1 MPLTVIDK
9 DKFFRGGANIAPDP
23 DSGKELGEIVADIQ
37 TAVNLV
43 ENGIVDGDFSGTALG
58 RLTRTGAGA
67 YAVVQDSLA
76 NVIAPTANNDATGG
90 AGGKQ
95 KGFAVGSLWV
105 DVTADKAYVCLD
117 ATNTAAV
124 WRQIDV
130 TAASVATAGAVMD
143 ADFALA
149 TAGRMT
155 RTGAGAYAVIQ
166 DNLAAAAAPTVAADS
181 AAGYGPGSMW
191 FDTTA
196 HRMYVCD
203 SAAVGAAIWIGS
215 SMKDNVFAGPPGV
228 GSDNLLGYSV
238 GSTWIDTVTAI
249 RWKCQSAA
257 TGAAVWNPEV
267 KHNLAAAVDPVVGDD
282 TADGYAVG
290 SLWINTT
297 ADPRRVFQCVNPA
310 GGAAVWR
317 QLNAMS
323 NLVAVVAPNPAVD
336 DITLGYDVGSVWVDT
351 ATDLVYICADNTN
364 GAAVWRLS
372 LNVVAAGGELAGN
385 YPNPTVADGVL
396 DAANALAGAVAGLVV
411 DKGVPSSC
419 VIAFDNAGAVQRPAD
434 GASYTFSIGGGAL
447 AAIEARDV
455 VVDQYDFL
463 RSAGGAEEAD
473 TILMAAAFA
482 AAINA
487 NTVIGLRIR
496 AEVYG
501 GAGDGRWYVACYT
514 RLQAD
519 ITAGSALTCVLAG
532 GQPGV
537 YQARATAIAASKS
550 QLFPFTYAVTAQDVL
565 AGEIRFSFGCTA
577 VKAYHVDILTAVDNY
592 TRIAWTGTPSVAGG
606 VLTIDNAGGAV
617 DWAAGN
623 IIRGW
628 LVGTVA

>member
-1 MPLTVIDK
+1 MTITLIDRK
-9 DKFFRGGANIAPDP
+9 KFAGGKNLAPDSDP
-23 DSGKELGEIVADIQ
+23 GGELGDDILELQ

-43 ENGIVDGDFSGTALG
+43 ENGIVDGDFAGTAIGRMVRTGSGT
-58 RLTRTGAGA
+58 
-67 YAVVQDSLA
+67 YAVVQDSIA
-76 NVIAPTANNDATGG
+76 NVIAPTVNNDATGG

-95 KGFAVGSLWV
+95 KGFGVGSIWI

-130 TAASVATAGAVMD
+130 TAASVAAATAVMD
-143 ADFALA
+143 GDFAGA

-155 RTGAGAYAVIQ
+155 RTGAGAYAVIL
-166 DNLAAAAAPTVAADS
+166 DNLAA
-181 AAGYGPGSMW
+181 
-191 FDTTA
+191 
-196 HRMYVCD
+196 
-203 SAAVGAAIWIGS
+203 
-215 SMKDNVFAGPPGV
+215 
-228 GSDNLLGYSV
+228 
-238 GSTWIDTVTAI
+238 
-249 RWKCQSAA
+249 
-257 TGAAVWNPEV
+257 
-267 KHNLAAAVDPVVGDD
+267 VV
-282 TADGYAVG
+282 
-290 SLWINTT
+290 
-297 ADPRRVFQCVNPA
+297 P
-310 GGAAVWR
+310 
-317 QLNAMS
+317 
-323 NLVAVVAPNPAVD
+323 PNPAVD
-336 DITLGYDVGSVWVDT
+336 DITLGYEIGSIWIDT
-351 ATDLVYICADNTN
+351 AADLIYICADNTN
-364 GAAVWRLS
+364 GAAVWRLTM
-372 LNVVAAGGELAGN
+372 NVVAAGGELAGN
-385 YPNPTVADGVL
+385 YPNPTVADGVI
-396 DAANALAGAVAGLVV
+396 DAANALAGAVAGLSV

-419 VIAFDNAGAVQRPAD
+419 LIAFDNAGGAAQRPAD

-463 RSAGGAEEAD
+463 RSSVGAEEAD

-537 YQARATAIAASKS
+537 YQARATAVAASKS
-550 QLFPFTYAVTAQDVL
+550 QLFPFEYAVTAQDVL

-577 VKAYHVDILTAVDNY
+577 VKAYFVDILTAVGNY
-592 TRIAWTGTPSVAGG
+592 TRIAWTGAPSIVGG
-606 VLTIDNAGGAV
+606 VLLIDNAGGGT

-628 LVGTVA
+628 LIGTVA